1 MKVFLKYLD
10 KSAMERITEEVLQY
24 TKTGKIDD
32 HWDVYLEKIDEQY
45 QYGYKEILE
54 YCTTIDLSIGLLRNY
69 QDIKFQDI
77 LTEKNPS
84 MKYILENTNLS
95 EVVCL
100 SVDIER
106 GEKKQDIDLSYLDVF
121 DNLVALEI
129 VNTNLEKIELPKN
142 VFKKLRRLN
151 LNYNKLKDIDLD
163 QITTNKILDLC
174 LMGNETEY
182 IDTEPLSK
190 LTNMSYLSISTNNIS
205 QLDLSNIN
213 RHINFLEIG
222 TSSKREGRMNIRQ
235 LEKYKHMTVLV
246 LHGKKVSSEQDLQ
259 TLSDLQHRVII
270 LSDLQHRVNIF
281 NDEKINYKE
290 IRPKRWKMKG
300 AGFNHMMVKW
310 HDKIDP
316 NRGDHETLMW

>member
-1 MKVFLKYLD
+1 MVKVYLKYLD
-10 KSAMERITEEVLQY
+10 KSAMERIEEDVLQY

-32 HWDVYLEKIDEQY
+32 HWDVYLDRIDEQC
-45 QYGYKEILE
+45 QFGYREILD
-54 YCTTIDLSIGLLRNY
+54 YCTTIDLSIGLLRNH

-95 EVVCL
+95 EAVCL
-100 SVDIER
+100 SIEIEKN
-106 GEKKQDIDLSYLDVF
+106 EKKRDIDLSYLDVF

-151 LNYNKLKDIDLD
+151 LNYNKLKDINLD
-163 QITTNKILDLC
+163 QITNCKILDLF
-174 LMGNETEY
+174 LLGNETES

-190 LTNMSYLSISTNNIS
+190 LTNMSYLSISTQNIS

-213 RHINFLEIG
+213 QHINYLEVG

-235 LEKYKHMTVLV
+235 LEKHKEMRVLV

-259 TLSDLQHRVII
+259 TLCDLQNRVI
-270 LSDLQHRVNIF
+270 IF
-281 NDEKINYKE
+281 NDEKINNKE
-290 IRPKRWKMKG
+290 IRPKRLMG
-300 AGFNHMMVKW
+300 SVSVFNYLIVSW
-310 HDKIDP
+310 YEKIDP
-316 NRGDHETLMW
+316 NCRLIMHETLPIR